1 MDNGEWKVEN
11 VSSRRNILYEK
22 SMAFSLRIIKMEAY
36 LKKET
41 KCNIGIIN
49 QVVRSG
55 TSISANIS
63 ESINAESKVD
73 FAHKLSVA
81 LKEADETEGWLF
93 NIRDGYEVNK
103 MAFDSLI
110 DDLKEIKY
118 ILIAS
123 IKTAKGINKK

>member
-1 MDNGEWKVEN
+1 MENGKWKMEN
-11 VSSRRNILYEK
+11 ESSPKNVLYVK
-22 SMAFSLRIIKMEAY
+22 SMAFSLRIIKMEEY

-41 KCNIGIIN
+41 KCNRSIIN

-55 TSISANIS
+55 TSISANIA

-73 FAHKLSVA
+73 FAHKLSIA
-81 LKEADETEGWLF
+81 LKEADETEGWLC
-93 NIRDGYEVNK
+93 NIRDGYKVNV
-103 MAFDSLI
+103 MAFNSLI
-110 DDLKEIKY
+110 SDLKEIKY